1 MAAQYGYDE
10 INLNCGCPSDKVA
23 GAGCFGASLM
33 LQPQVVAECCQ
44 AMQAATGDVP
54 ITVKC
59 RLGELLI
66 WNTWPGSLPAWLHA
80 SVLAL

>member
-44 AMQAATGDVP
+44 AMRAATGDVP